1 MEVLHLAGALMEYFL
16 EGIALLRHWYINQN
30 TKALTEHFLQ
40 GNVPLMHL
48 LNAKPLLI
56 SCWRSAFNEVND
68 YILGPNFY
76 KNNYCFFR
84 YRETNSKS
92 WNWIE
97 LPVNPPDARVVKIH
111 NLTPRTKYEFQVTS
125 FNEFGDGMYSQ
136 IIEAQTKG
144 KNFVARKICLA
155 EQFYST

>member
-1 MEVLHLAGALMEYFL
+1 MYSDKFSKSIKVSSKTFSTGLNVYFQ
-16 EGIALLRHWYINQN
+16 I
-30 TKALTEHFLQ
+30 F
-40 GNVPLMHL
+40 
-48 LNAKPLLI
+48 
-56 SCWRSAFNEVND
+56 
-68 YILGPNFY
+68 
-76 KNNYCFFR
+76 FFR

-97 LPVNPPDARVVKIH
+97 LPVNPPDARKVKIH

-144 KNFVARKICLA
+144 KN
-155 EQFYST
+155 

>member
-1 MEVLHLAGALMEYFL
+1 MYLYL
-16 EGIALLRHWYINQN
+16 IYIN
-30 TKALTEHFLQ
+30 FL
-40 GNVPLMHL
+40 
-48 LNAKPLLI
+48 
-56 SCWRSAFNEVND
+56 
-68 YILGPNFY
+68 
-76 KNNYCFFR
+76 NNIFFFR

-97 LPVNPPDARVVKIH
+97 LPVNPPDARKVKIH